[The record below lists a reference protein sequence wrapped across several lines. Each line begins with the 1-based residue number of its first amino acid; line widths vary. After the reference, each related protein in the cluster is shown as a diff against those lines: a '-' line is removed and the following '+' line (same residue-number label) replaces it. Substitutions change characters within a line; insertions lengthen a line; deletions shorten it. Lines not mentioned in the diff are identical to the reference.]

1 MDGNVTVGS
10 QGTVQGRGVV
20 GVYGVIVI
28 VVVEVYKGAVI
39 VDIEVDGVTPVVALE
54 VDAEAVLFLLVVDVV
69 GETFAEASMPS
80 SVFSWLSLYN

>member
-54 VDAEAVLFLLVVDVV
+54 DAEAVLFLLVVDVV